1 MQENKKNKIVDETI
15 YSDNDL
21 NLGKTNNNLSL
32 TQDSDGIEEVTQ
44 SLHFEPKKHNNLSA
58 HQKIMIR
65 KRTET
70 HHPLRDL
77 RVRRGLTL
85 EQLSKLT
92 QLSPSYLSRLEN
104 SGRRLNTDIL
114 KPLARVLACH
124 PGDLLP
130 QETYESYQAS
140 ESKAENVLPTTVSHY
155 ARDLPLYYMHCKDT
169 SETCELQMTEPS
181 EWIIRPLEMYGI
193 QDCFAFK
200 MKNKNIHSSFRE
212 NDWIFVHTK
221 RALTIDCN
229 ILVVMNTNQAY
240 IGQFKGWIIENMQS
254 TETMAITIQF
264 YKDNNY
270 TNKRIALERQHIK
283 LFSRIIGSMEPC

>member
-1 MQENKKNKIVDETI
+1 MDKNKNSETINEIDNHNTDLNFKKLNDNSDLTKRFDQQATTNLSSHVDSKKNGVM
-15 YSDNDL
+15 S
-21 NLGKTNNNLSL
+21 S
-32 TQDSDGIEEVTQ
+32 
-44 SLHFEPKKHNNLSA
+44 
-58 HQKIMIR
+58 HQKILIR
-65 KRTET
+65 KRTDT
-70 HHPLRDL
+70 HHPLREL
-77 RVRRGLTL
+77 RIRRGLTL
-85 EQLSKLT
+85 EQLSELT

-130 QETYESYQAS
+130 QETYDSYQS
-140 ESKAENVLPTTVSHY
+140 SDVKIDNPGPLSVSQY
-155 ARDLPLYYMHCKDT
+155 ARDLPLYYMTCKDS
-169 SETCELQMTEPS
+169 SENCELIMYEPA

-200 MKNKNIHSSFRE
+200 MKTKNIHSSFRD

-229 ILVVMNTNQAY
+229 ILVVMNDNQAY
-240 IGQFKGWIIENMQS
+240 LGQFKGWIIENMHS
-254 TETMAITIQF
+254 TETMAIIINNF
-264 YKDNNY
+264 KDGQY
-270 TNKRIALERQHIK
+270 VAKRITLEKQHIK